1 MLLQMSSNVSNNE
14 NAGVHLPVK
23 KNNKT
28 KLHRIA
34 LEDIK
39 NKAELNKVTGKTG
52 LEKGKKVEAP
62 FVQNGFS
69 RNGELSKYLLK
80 SEIVCSKLDQMVP
93 MDVSAADLAEAFSS
107 QLLPPSVENIDA
119 EDDGNPQLVTEY
131 VNDIY
136 KYMRTL
142 EIKYSIREN
151 HLDKQTE
158 ITGKMRSILIDWLV
172 QVHLRFHLLQET
184 LYLTVAILDRCL
196 QEKHVQ
202 RSRLQLVGVAAMF
215 IAAKYEEMFAPEVGD
230 FVYITDN
237 AYSKKDILRMEMI
250 MLDTLAFNLGRPL
263 PLHFLRRYSKAGNAD
278 SMMHTLAKY
287 LMELSL
293 PEYNMVHIA
302 PSKLAAAALCLAMKL
317 LDEAPWTNTL
327 VYYSFYEEAQL
338 LPVMKQFCI
347 LILKSEKAKLQA
359 VRMKYASSKFM
370 KISMIPELKSQYIVE
385 LSKESE

>member
-1 MLLQMSSNVSNNE
+1 
-14 NAGVHLPVK
+14 
-23 KNNKT
+23 
-28 KLHRIA
+28 
-34 LEDIK
+34 
-39 NKAELNKVTGKTG
+39 
-52 LEKGKKVEAP
+52 
-62 FVQNGFS
+62 
-69 RNGELSKYLLK
+69 
-80 SEIVCSKLDQMVP
+80 
-93 MDVSAADLAEAFSS
+93 MDVSADDLAEAFSS

-136 KYMRTL
+136 KYMRAL
-142 EIKYSIREN
+142 EMKYSIREN

-184 LYLTVAILDRCL
+184 LYLTVAILDRYL

-278 SMMHTLAKY
+278 AMMHTLAKY

-317 LDEAPWTNTL
+317 LDEASWTSTL

-338 LPVMKQFCI
+338 LPVMKQFCV
-347 LILKSEKAKLQA
+347 LIQKSEKAKLQA

-370 KISMIPELKSQYIVE
+370 KISMIPELKLQHVEE